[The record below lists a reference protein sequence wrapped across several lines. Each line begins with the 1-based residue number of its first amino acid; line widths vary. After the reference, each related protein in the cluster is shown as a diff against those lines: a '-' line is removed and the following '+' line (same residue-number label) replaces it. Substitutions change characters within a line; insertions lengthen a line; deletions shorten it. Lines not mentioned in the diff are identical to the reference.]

1 MQNFQKV
8 HSFVMKKFFIN
19 SLLLF
24 ILVFANV
31 IDIEGQSSIRN
42 QRRQQSTQVKTPT
55 TQRKA
60 AAEAIQPQR
69 PVVEDDNQ
77 PESSV
82 QQPQPDA
89 LDRRARLLQQQQS
102 QSKRQN
108 DLTERARI
116 RNEENSREPQHIV
129 WLREIYRV
137 INLDSAN
144 NAALKFPVRPVGDR
158 VNLFSLIF
166 GLMLEN
172 KLEVY
177 NYEADREVDLSESG
191 RAKIEDILQKN
202 QIPFTV
208 SGSGDSQTFSVDEI
222 DVPSGDVTEYLIK
235 EGWYFDGATGAFNS
249 QVIAICPT
257 IVSIDY
263 NDNTTHKTNFCWIPY
278 ETLRPYL
285 QRTMLMTSDF
295 NNALTYTLDDF
306 FAKKMYHGNIIKT
319 VNMKNLTLAQQV
331 GSEPDALQRAQ
342 DSIEYQ
348 LQGFEKRLWVQP
360 DTLKATAQK
369 GKKTSSK
376 SAAVKSDKTAAKTAK
391 PKVEKSSEGTRS
403 VRRKK

>member
-1 MQNFQKV
+1 
-8 HSFVMKKFFIN
+8 MKKFFIN